1 MVGIESIIPSVGSG
15 AAGTNTA
22 TYNPDGTLRIED
34 NAIVTTS
41 LIADPTPQYSGTTGR
56 LTVENT
62 GQYNIALSG
71 SFPISW
77 SFTGGSGGTGSA
89 RFTLS
94 TNIRRNGAIIATNE
108 KVYFDVPPGSDTYAP
123 TISQSVELTAN
134 DVIEFEI
141 VIERQGGLSITYV
154 YDPSTDLAPTAFN
167 LSLDLDASLLFN
179 LTSTQAELVD
189 GDTVEIGSK
198 LPEIKLSDILDGFIK
213 AFNLYVSEPDE
224 RNVVSIEPLTTFYND
239 TADAVN
245 MSDKLDYSKPINIQ
259 AASGIEGQRYLF
271 RFTEDLDYYKKLYFV
286 FLGLT
291 NRT

>member
-1 MVGIESIIPSVGSG
+1 M
-15 AAGTNTA
+15 
-22 TYNPDGTLRIED
+22 
-34 NAIVTTS
+34 
-41 LIADPTPQYSGTTGR
+41 
-56 LTVENT
+56 
-62 GQYNIALSG
+62 
-71 SFPISW
+71 
-77 SFTGGSGGTGSA
+77 
-89 RFTLS
+89 
-94 TNIRRNGAIIATNE
+94 
-108 KVYFDVPPGSDTYAP
+108 PPGSDTYAP
-123 TISQSVELTAN
+123 TISQSVEVTAN

-271 RFTEDLDYYKKLYFV
+271 RFTEDLDYYKKLNFV

-291 NRT
+291 NRTLIISLYLRFLDSLRFGLCLG